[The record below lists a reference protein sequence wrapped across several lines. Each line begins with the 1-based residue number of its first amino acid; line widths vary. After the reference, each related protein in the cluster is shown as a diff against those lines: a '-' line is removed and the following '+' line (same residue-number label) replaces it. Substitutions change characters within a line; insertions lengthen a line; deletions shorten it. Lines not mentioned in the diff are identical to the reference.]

1 MKVRPG
7 RERSLL
13 AGVIALVVMVVGLV
27 MMGGLGGRPG
37 WFTFLWVLVGLGG
50 AAASFY
56 NAFSRRGL
64 PLYGL
69 STRLIWR
76 KTRVSAPNVAGPLGR
91 ETASVGIAVLP
102 SGEKGILAIL
112 WGRHVG
118 QIGNLIHIPRPIE
131 KILKTDTQQGN

>member
-27 MMGGLGGRPG
+27 MMGGLGGRLG

-64 PLYGL
+64 PLYEVDL
-69 STRLIWR
+69 EED
-76 KTRVSAPNVAGPLGR
+76 AGFCSQCG
-91 ETASVGIAVLP
+91 
-102 SGEKGILAIL
+102 
-112 WGRHVG
+112 
-118 QIGNLIHIPRPIE
+118 RPIGE
-131 KILKTDTQQGN
+131 GDRFCRHCGAPLR